1 MLLQG
6 TQLIVTIAIH
16 SSKAKQ
22 KDSLY
27 PYDIREMQAPLIV
40 PSSEATQEIAANQP
54 NTDAVHVRLQPG
66 LGLNNGQGNNGELVV
81 CQKAADRLPCTNPT
95 GCLQDNT

>member
-22 KDSLY
+22 SKAKQKDSL
-27 PYDIREMQAPLIV
+27 YDIREMQAPLIV

-66 LGLNNGQGNNGELVV
+66 LGLNNEQGNST
-81 CQKAADRLPCTNPT
+81 QR
-95 GCLQDNT
+95 

>member
-27 PYDIREMQAPLIV
+27 DSREMQAPLIV

-66 LGLNNGQGNNGELVV
+66 LGLNNGQGNLT
-81 CQKAADRLPCTNPT
+81 QR
-95 GCLQDNT
+95 